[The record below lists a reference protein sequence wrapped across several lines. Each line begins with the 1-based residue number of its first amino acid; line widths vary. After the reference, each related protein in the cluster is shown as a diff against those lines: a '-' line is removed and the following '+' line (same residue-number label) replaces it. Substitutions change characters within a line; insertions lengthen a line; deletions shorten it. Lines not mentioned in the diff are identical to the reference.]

1 MYYAIAYVAFVIVIL
16 LFMRGAHVDDMDDPA
31 LSQARRWE
39 LRAAELRK
47 VLALLPADD
56 PARPEIT
63 KKRAR
68 VAAQLRHCETH
79 AFNLLQRGLSDGG
92 KANISNRDG

>member
-56 PARPEIT
+56 PARPEVR

-79 AFNLLQRGLSDGG
+79 AFNLRQGGLYDVRETDV
-92 KANISNRDG
+92 SNR